1 MSIENATLVKQLQIN
16 NEGHGRTML
25 QYQAG
30 YVSNKREHFSN
41 IAKSNFMTIV
51 LQSSESTL
59 SSFDNDCNNHF
70 PWMRISLNT
79 SLLTKKNLNK
89 FENETFMSE
98 N

>member
-1 MSIENATLVKQLQIN
+1 MSIENVTLVKQLQIN

-25 QYQAG
+25 QFQAG
-30 YVSNKREHFSN
+30 DVSNKSKNFSN
-41 IAKSNFMTIV
+41 VVNLNFMTNV

-70 PWMRISLNT
+70 PWMHISLNT
-79 SLLTKKNLNK
+79 SLHKKNLGK
-89 FENETFMSE
+89 FENEALMGK